1 MPKMGPVARGGCKA
15 CSCLILVTL
24 LLCIVSIAADSTLRL
39 SRAPPLIN
47 GYNQQASK
55 TDMDTQNRLRVNRA
69 LKTAPAASWRGM
81 IETSQ
86 PIRRALYFWSRAGP
100 IVAHYRF
107 TQWWIQKY
115 PKEDRD
121 QIYERLHNAYC
132 QPSLQ
137 ICLHLQGL
145 FTKIGQVLSAR
156 PDFVPHQYVELF
168 ATVQDSV
175 PQWPYEQVRELV
187 CTSLREN
194 QGLEWS
200 NVFEHM
206 DEKALGSASI
216 GQCHRAILKSP
227 WNDHYKTV
235 AVKIMHPG
243 AQKCFRHDFQI
254 FRWLCRIALP
264 GWTPILDELQKQ
276 MMTEFDYRQ
285 EARNLDEVRDNMM
298 RSPYKNQVTVPEPL
312 HELCSQ
318 NMLVMEMLEG
328 KKFADAMEDR
338 LADAIGSQEVAKKYL
353 RQKRAALVMG
363 NVPAGGDSSDAS
375 ELIAFG
381 RTLLEQKGK
390 TSLWSQLTMGY
401 RLVAL
406 HRHVLRSVQL
416 LVDVHGYQIF
426 LNRVFNGDCHPGNML
441 ELPNGKIGLIDYGQT
456 KRLSLQESR
465 SIARVVSEIGR
476 ESIDKSKVAAAMRDC
491 GFQTKWD
498 KDDVLTMYAKL
509 FFDSDDEAKAQGCA
523 TPQLYLMKLASL
535 DPLLHVPDAS
545 IFVARTSYLFRG
557 MGSMAGDQIRTSK
570 YWRKH
575 AEEALQ
581 KNLP

>member
-1 MPKMGPVARGGCKA
+1 
-15 CSCLILVTL
+15 
-24 LLCIVSIAADSTLRL
+24 
-39 SRAPPLIN
+39 
-47 GYNQQASK
+47 
-55 TDMDTQNRLRVNRA
+55 
-69 LKTAPAASWRGM
+69 M

-115 PKEDRD
+115 TKEDRD
-121 QIYERLHNAYC
+121 RIYERLHDAYC

-156 PDFVPHQYVELF
+156 PDFVPYQYVELL

-187 CTSLREN
+187 RMSLREN

-200 NVFEHM
+200 DVFLHM
-206 DEKALGSASI
+206 DETALGSASI
-216 GQCHRAILKSP
+216 GQCHRAVLKYP
-227 WNDHYKTV
+227 WNDRYKTV

-243 AQKCFRHDFQI
+243 AETCFQQDFQI

-264 GWTPILDELQKQ
+264 GWKPILDELQKQ

-285 EARNLDEVRDNMM
+285 EARNLAEVRANMVA
-298 RSPYKNQVTVPEPL
+298 SPYNNQVTVPEPL
-312 HELCSQ
+312 HDLCSK

-328 KKFADAMEDR
+328 KKFAESIEDR
-338 LADAIGSQEVAKKYL
+338 LANAIGSQEAAKQYL
-353 RQKRAALVMG
+353 RKKRAALVMG
-363 NVPAGGDSSDAS
+363 NISAGVDSINAN
-375 ELIAFG
+375 ELVAFG
-381 RTLLEQKGK
+381 RTLLQCKGNA
-390 TSLWSQLTMGY
+390 SLWSHLTMGY
-401 RLVAL
+401 KLVAL
-406 HRHVLRSVQL
+406 HRHVQRSVQL

-456 KRLSLQESR
+456 KRISLQESR
-465 SIARVVSEIGR
+465 SIARVISEIGR
-476 ESIDKSKVAAAMRDC
+476 ESVDKSKVAAAMREC

-523 TPQLYLMKLASL
+523 TPQLYLLKLASL
-535 DPLLHVPDAS
+535 DPLLHVPDAA
-545 IFVARTSYLFRG
+545 IFIARTSYLFRG
-557 MGSMAGDQIRTSK
+557 MGSMAGNQIRTST

-581 KNLP
+581 DKLC